1 MHIYS
6 LDDIETEKDEVCM
19 IIENEENQ
27 LNKTLLNLET
37 TFRK

>member
-1 MHIYS
+1 MYIYS